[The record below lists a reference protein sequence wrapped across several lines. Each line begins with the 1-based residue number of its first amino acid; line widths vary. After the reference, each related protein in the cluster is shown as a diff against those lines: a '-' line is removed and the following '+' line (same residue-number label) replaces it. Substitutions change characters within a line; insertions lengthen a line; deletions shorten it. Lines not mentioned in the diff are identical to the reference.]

1 MGKIPNNYSGDI
13 NVKIIKIN
21 NIYDSSSFD
30 KLDNSKTIK
39 VQVCDYESKQTFLYV
54 GNKSL
59 EIYYIESDNV
69 YESVNTDQV
78 YLIRIVN

>member
-1 MGKIPNNYSGDI
+1 MGKIPKNYSGNI
-13 NVKIIKIN
+13 NVKIIKIDD
-21 NIYDSSSFD
+21 IYDSSSFD

-39 VQVCDYESKQTFLYV
+39 VQVCDYDSKRTFLYI

-59 EIYYIESDNV
+59 EIYYIDSDNT

-78 YLIRIVN
+78 YLIRIVD